1 MGTRV
6 ASRFSA
12 PNRLLAQPNPRM
24 ILGSESTRLLQL
36 GPGED
41 QKASQIVLIQI
52 LDRIE
57 KIAVES
63 HHATDNGANSR
74 VTVRRSVRVH
84 PWGGI
89 IRSA

>member
-1 MGTRV
+1 MV
-6 ASRFSA
+6 FSGESA
-12 PNRLLAQPNPRM
+12 RLL
-24 ILGSESTRLLQL
+24 EL

-41 QKASQIVLIQI
+41 EKASQVVLVQI
-52 LDRIE
+52 LDRVE
-57 KIAVES
+57 KIAVDG
-63 HHATDNGANSR
+63 HQATDNGANSR

>member
-1 MGTRV
+1 MWARV
-6 ASRFSA
+6 AAGLAA
-12 PNRLLAQPNPRM
+12 PNRLFAEPYSWMVVGAQSA
-24 ILGSESTRLLQL
+24 GLLEL

-41 QKASQIVLIQI
+41 EEASQVMLVQI
-52 LDRIE
+52 LDRVE
-57 KIAVES
+57 KIAVDG
-63 HHATDNGANSR
+63 HQATDNGANSR